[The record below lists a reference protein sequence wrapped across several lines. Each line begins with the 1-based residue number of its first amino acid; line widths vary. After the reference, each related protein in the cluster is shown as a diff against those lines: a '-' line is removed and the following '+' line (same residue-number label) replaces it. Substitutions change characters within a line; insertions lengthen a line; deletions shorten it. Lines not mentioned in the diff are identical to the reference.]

1 MKRKRRLLPKPPS
14 PPTGWMWW
22 HGDLK
27 KIRDVERHCR
37 GLIGNHDKLPR
48 AERDRANGIVKR
60 FKLSKGKPRW

>member
-22 HGDLK
+22 HGDLM

-37 GLIGNHDKLPR
+37 GIIGNHDKLPR
-48 AERDRANGIVKR
+48 TERDRANGIVKR